1 MLPRRLYQV
10 TKCIAF
16 SFVNRSHVCL
26 VTAPYVRTK
35 GATRVVAKH
44 PARMAQ
50 SGRFPAAGTGA
61 REHVIRREPNPVK
74 RALLVL
80 GPGVITGASD
90 DDPSG
95 VGTYAVAGASLGF
108 AMLWTTLFTIP
119 MMAATQFISAKVGMV
134 TGMGLAGVLRRHY
147 ALAVLYPAVIG
158 LVIANT
164 INAGADIGAI
174 AAAVNLL
181 LPIPIAAM
189 IVPIAAL
196 VLVLQV
202 WGSYRLIA
210 GVFKWLSLALLAY
223 IGAALFAKP
232 HALDVL
238 RGTFIPTF
246 QFNSSFLAV
255 LVALLGT
262 TISPYMWFWQ
272 ASQEVEE
279 LVAIGQKRLWQRKGA
294 SDTELSYAAWDV
306 NIGMLFSNV
315 VAYFII
321 LTTAAT
327 LFKAGKTDIKSA
339 ADAAEALR
347 PLAGEA
353 ARILFAVG
361 LIGAGFLAVPILT
374 GSGAYAVAEAF
385 GWKRGLDQQPHRA
398 KEFYGV
404 IAAAT
409 LVGMLINFV
418 GINPI
423 DALFWTAIINGF
435 LTPPLLVLLMLISN
449 NPKIMGDRVNGP
461 GLNVLGW
468 ATAAVMSAAAIALVV
483 TWGKS

>member
-1 MLPRRLYQV
+1 MAAKRQTPE
-10 TKCIAF
+10 A
-16 SFVNRSHVCL
+16 RS
-26 VTAPYVRTK
+26 AEP
-35 GATRVVAKH
+35 
-44 PARMAQ
+44 P
-50 SGRFPAAGTGA
+50 SAGTGA
-61 REHVIRREPNPVK
+61 REHMVRREPNALK

-95 VGTYAVAGASLGF
+95 VGTYAVAGASFGF
-108 AMLWTTLFTIP
+108 ATLWTTLFTIP
-119 MMAATQFISAKVGMV
+119 MMATAQFISAKVGMV
-134 TGMGLAGVLRRHY
+134 TGMGLAGVLRRYY
-147 ALAVLYPAVIG
+147 APAVVYPAVIG
-158 LVIANT
+158 LIVANT

-181 LPIPIAAM
+181 LPIPIAAL

-196 VLVLQV
+196 ILALQV

-210 GVFKWLSLALLAY
+210 GVFKWLALALLAY

-232 HALDVL
+232 QGLDVL
-238 RGTFIPTF
+238 RGTFIPTLRF
-246 QFNSSFLAV
+246 DSASLTV

-279 LVAIGQKRLWQRKGA
+279 LVAMGHKRLWQRRGA
-294 SDTELSYAAWDV
+294 TDTELSYAAWDV
-306 NIGMLFSNV
+306 NIGMVFSNV

-361 LIGAGFLAVPILT
+361 LMGAGFLAVPILT
-374 GSGAYAVAEAF
+374 GSGAYAAAEVF
-385 GWKRGLDQQPHRA
+385 GWKRGLDQKPRRA
-398 KEFYGV
+398 KEFYGA

-423 DALFWTAIINGF
+423 DALFW
-435 LTPPLLVLLMLISN
+435 LSLIH
-449 NPKIMGDRVNGP
+449 I
-461 GLNVLGW
+461 
-468 ATAAVMSAAAIALVV
+468 
-483 TWGKS
+483 

>member
-1 MLPRRLYQV
+1 VPTQRGSRIARSSPPPRPGV
-10 TKCIAF
+10 
-16 SFVNRSHVCL
+16 
-26 VTAPYVRTK
+26 
-35 GATRVVAKH
+35 
-44 PARMAQ
+44 
-50 SGRFPAAGTGA
+50 GA
-61 REHVIRREPNPVK
+61 REHVIRREPNRTK

-108 AMLWTTLFTIP
+108 ATLWTTLITIP

-134 TGMGLAGVLRRHY
+134 TGMGLAGVLRRYY
-147 ALAVLYPAVIG
+147 APGVLYPAVIG

-174 AAAVNLL
+174 AAALNLL
-181 LPIPIAAM
+181 LPVPIAAM

-196 VLVLQV
+196 IIVLQV

-210 GVFKWLSLALLAY
+210 GVFKWITLALLAY

-232 HALDVL
+232 HASEVL
-238 RGTFIPTF
+238 RGTFVPTF
-246 QFNSSFLAV
+246 RFTSGFLSV

-272 ASQEVEE
+272 ANQEVEE

-294 SDTELSYAAWDV
+294 TDTELSYAAWDV
-306 NIGMLFSNV
+306 NVGMVFSNL

-353 ARILFAVG
+353 ARILFALG

-374 GSGAYAVAEAF
+374 GSAAYALSEAF
-385 GWKRGLDQQPHRA
+385 GWKYGLDQKPRRA
-398 KEFYGV
+398 REFYGV
-404 IAAAT
+404 IAAST

-449 NPKIMGDRVNGP
+449 NRKIMGDRVNGP
-461 GLNVLGW
+461 GLNVVGW
-468 ATAAVMSAAAIALVV
+468 VTTAVMSGAAIALAI

>member
-1 MLPRRLYQV
+1 
-10 TKCIAF
+10 
-16 SFVNRSHVCL
+16 
-26 VTAPYVRTK
+26 
-35 GATRVVAKH
+35 VV
-44 PARMAQ
+44 
-50 SGRFPAAGTGA
+50 
-61 REHVIRREPNPVK
+61 RREPSRIK
-74 RALLVL
+74 RAFRVL

-108 AMLWTTLFTIP
+108 ATLWTTLITIP
-119 MMAATQFISAKVGMV
+119 MMIATQFISAKVGMV
-134 TGMGLAGVLRRHY
+134 TGMGLAGVLRRYY
-147 ALAVLYPAVIG
+147 APGVLYPAVIG

-174 AAAVNLL
+174 AAAFNLL
-181 LPIPIAAM
+181 LPVPIAVM

-196 VLVLQV
+196 IIILQV

-210 GVFKWLSLALLAY
+210 GVFKWITLALLAY

-232 HALDVL
+232 HASDVL
-238 RGTFIPTF
+238 RGTFLPTI
-246 QFNSSFLAV
+246 QFTSAFLSV

-279 LVAIGQKRLWQRKGA
+279 LVAIGQKRLWQRRGA
-294 SDTELSYAAWDV
+294 TDTELSYAAWDV
-306 NIGMLFSNV
+306 NIGMVFSNL

-327 LFKAGKTDIKSA
+327 LFNAGKTDIKSA

-347 PLAGEA
+347 PIAGEG
-353 ARILFAVG
+353 ARILFALG

-374 GSGAYAVAEAF
+374 GSAAYAVSEAF
-385 GWKRGLDQQPHRA
+385 GWKRGLDQQPRRA
-398 KEFYGV
+398 REFYGV
-404 IAAAT
+404 IAAST
-409 LVGMLINFV
+409 LVGILINFA

-435 LTPPLLVLLMLISN
+435 LTPPLLILLMLISN
-449 NPKIMGDRVNGP
+449 NRTIMGNRVNGP
-461 GLNVLGW
+461 GLNMVGW
-468 ATAAVMSAAAIALVV
+468 VTTAVMSAAAIALLL

>member
-1 MLPRRLYQV
+1 
-10 TKCIAF
+10 
-16 SFVNRSHVCL
+16 
-26 VTAPYVRTK
+26 
-35 GATRVVAKH
+35 VVAQH
-44 PARMAQ
+44 GTRIARPSQ
-50 SGRFPAAGTGA
+50 PPRPGTGA
-61 REHVIRREPNPVK
+61 REHVIRREPNRIK
-74 RALLVL
+74 RVLLVL

-95 VGTYAVAGASLGF
+95 VGTYAVSGALLGF
-108 AMLWTTLFTIP
+108 AMLWTTLITIP

-134 TGMGLAGVLRRHY
+134 TGMGLAGVLRRYY
-147 ALAVLYPAVIG
+147 APGVLFPAVIG

-174 AAAVNLL
+174 AAALNLL
-181 LPIPIAAM
+181 LPVPIAAM

-196 VLVLQV
+196 IIVLQV

-210 GVFKWLSLALLAY
+210 GIFKWITLALLAY

-246 QFNSSFLAV
+246 RFTSAFLSV

-272 ASQEVEE
+272 ANQEVEE

-294 SDTELSYAAWDV
+294 TDTELSYAAWDV
-306 NIGMLFSNV
+306 NIGMVFSNI

-353 ARILFAVG
+353 ARILFALG
-361 LIGAGFLAVPILT
+361 LIGAGFLAVPI
-374 GSGAYAVAEAF
+374 GHQSHRCAF
-385 GWKRGLDQQPHRA
+385 LDGHH
-398 KEFYGV
+398 
-404 IAAAT
+404 
-409 LVGMLINFV
+409 
-418 GINPI
+418 
-423 DALFWTAIINGF
+423 
-435 LTPPLLVLLMLISN
+435 
-449 NPKIMGDRVNGP
+449 
-461 GLNVLGW
+461 
-468 ATAAVMSAAAIALVV
+468 
-483 TWGKS
+483 

>member
-1 MLPRRLYQV
+1 MPTEHGVRIARFRRPPR
-10 TKCIAF
+10 
-16 SFVNRSHVCL
+16 
-26 VTAPYVRTK
+26 P
-35 GATRVVAKH
+35 
-44 PARMAQ
+44 
-50 SGRFPAAGTGA
+50 GTGA
-61 REHVIRREPNPVK
+61 REHVIRREPNPLK
-74 RALLVL
+74 RAFLVL

-95 VGTYAVAGASLGF
+95 VGTYAVAGASFGF
-108 AMLWTTLFTIP
+108 AMLWTTLITIP
-119 MMAATQFISAKVGMV
+119 MMAATQYISAKVGMV

-147 ALAVLYPAVIG
+147 APGVLYPAVIG

-164 INAGADIGAI
+164 INAGADVGAI
-174 AAAVNLL
+174 AAAFNLL
-181 LPIPIAAM
+181 LPVPIAAM
-189 IVPIAAL
+189 IIPIAAL
-196 VLVLQV
+196 IIILQV

-210 GVFKWLSLALLAY
+210 GVFKWISLALLAY

-246 QFNSSFLAV
+246 RFTSAFLSV

-279 LVAIGQKRLWQRKGA
+279 LVAMGQKRLWQRKGA
-294 SDTELSYAAWDV
+294 TDTELSYAAWDV
-306 NIGMLFSNV
+306 NIGMVFSNL

-327 LFKAGKTDIKSA
+327 LFTAGKTDIKSA

-353 ARILFAVG
+353 ARILFALG

-374 GSGAYAVAEAF
+374 GSAAYAVSEAF
-385 GWKRGLDQQPHRA
+385 GWKHGLDQKPQRA
-398 KEFYGV
+398 REFYGV
-404 IAAAT
+404 IAAST
-409 LVGMLINFV
+409 LVGMLINFT

-435 LTPPLLVLLMLISN
+435 LTPPLLVLLMLVSN
-449 NPKIMGDRVNGP
+449 NRKIMGDRVNGP

-468 ATAAVMSAAAIALVV
+468 VTTAVMSGAAIALVV
-483 TWGKS
+483 TLGKS

>member
-1 MLPRRLYQV
+1 MASHLGFR
-10 TKCIAF
+10 IA
-16 SFVNRSHVCL
+16 RSS
-26 VTAPYVRTK
+26 APPPPGV
-35 GATRVVAKH
+35 
-44 PARMAQ
+44 
-50 SGRFPAAGTGA
+50 GA
-61 REHVIRREPNPVK
+61 REHVIRREPNRIK

-95 VGTYAVAGASLGF
+95 VGTYAVAGASFGF
-108 AMLWTTLFTIP
+108 ATLWTTLITLP

-134 TGMGLAGVLRRHY
+134 TGMGLAGVLRRYY
-147 ALAVLYPAVIG
+147 APGVLYPAVIG

-174 AAAVNLL
+174 AAALNLL
-181 LPIPIAAM
+181 LPVPIAAM
-189 IVPIAAL
+189 IVPIAAIIIA
-196 VLVLQV
+196 LQV

-210 GVFKWLSLALLAY
+210 GVFKWITLALLAY

-232 HALDVL
+232 HASEVL

-246 QFNSSFLAV
+246 QFTSAFLSV
-255 LVALLGT
+255 LVAVLGT

-272 ASQEVEE
+272 ANQEVEE
-279 LVAIGQKRLWQRKGA
+279 LIAIGQKRLWQRKGA
-294 SDTELSYAAWDV
+294 TDTELSYAAWDV
-306 NIGMLFSNV
+306 NIGMVFSNL

-353 ARILFAVG
+353 ARILFALG
-361 LIGAGFLAVPILT
+361 LIGAGFLAAPILT
-374 GSGAYAVAEAF
+374 GSAAFALSEAF
-385 GWKRGLDQQPHRA
+385 GWKHGLDQKPQRA

-404 IAAAT
+404 IAAST

-449 NPKIMGDRVNGP
+449 NRKIMGDRVNGP
-461 GLNVLGW
+461 GLNVVGW
-468 ATAAVMSAAAIALVV
+468 VTTAAMSGAAIALAM
-483 TWGKS
+483 TWGKP

>member
-1 MLPRRLYQV
+1 MV
-10 TKCIAF
+10 
-16 SFVNRSHVCL
+16 
-26 VTAPYVRTK
+26 
-35 GATRVVAKH
+35 
-44 PARMAQ
+44 
-50 SGRFPAAGTGA
+50 
-61 REHVIRREPNPVK
+61 RREPSRIK
-74 RALLVL
+74 RAFRVL

-108 AMLWTTLFTIP
+108 ATLWTTLITIP
-119 MMAATQFISAKVGMV
+119 MMIATQFISAKVGMV
-134 TGMGLAGVLRRHY
+134 TGMGLAGVLRRYY
-147 ALAVLYPAVIG
+147 APGVLYPAVIG

-174 AAAVNLL
+174 AAAFNLM
-181 LPIPIAAM
+181 LPIPIAVM

-196 VLVLQV
+196 IIILQV

-210 GVFKWLSLALLAY
+210 GVFKWITLALLAY

-232 HALDVL
+232 HASEVL
-238 RGTFIPTF
+238 RGTFLPTI
-246 QFNSSFLAV
+246 QFTGAFLSV

-279 LVAIGQKRLWQRKGA
+279 LVAIGQKRLWQRRGA
-294 SDTELSYAAWDV
+294 TDTELSYAAWDV
-306 NIGMLFSNV
+306 NIGMVFSNL

-327 LFKAGKTDIKSA
+327 LFKEGKTDIKSA

-347 PLAGEA
+347 PIAGEA
-353 ARILFAVG
+353 ARILFALG

-374 GSGAYAVAEAF
+374 GSAAYAVSEAF
-385 GWKRGLDQQPHRA
+385 GWKRGLDQQPRRA
-398 KEFYGV
+398 REFYGV
-404 IAAAT
+404 IAAST
-409 LVGMLINFV
+409 LVGMLINFA

-449 NPKIMGDRVNGP
+449 NRRIMGDRVNGP
-461 GLNVLGW
+461 GLNMVGW
-468 ATAAVMSAAAIALVV
+468 VTTAVMSGAAIALIL

>member
-1 MLPRRLYQV
+1 M
-10 TKCIAF
+10 
-16 SFVNRSHVCL
+16 
-26 VTAPYVRTK
+26 APHNL
-35 GATRVVAKH
+35 TRGER
-44 PARMAQ
+44 PAQ
-50 SGRFPAAGTGA
+50 SPPAGTGA
-61 REHVIRREPNPVK
+61 REQLARREPNPLK

-95 VGTYAVAGASLGF
+95 VGTYAVAGASFGF
-108 AMLWTTLFTIP
+108 ATLWTVLFTIP

-147 ALAVLYPAVIG
+147 APAVLYPAVMG
-158 LVIANT
+158 LIIANT

-181 LPIPIAAM
+181 LPIPIGAM
-189 IVPIAAL
+189 IVPVAVLI
-196 VLVLQV
+196 LVLQV

-210 GVFKWLSLALLAY
+210 AIFKWLSLLLLAY
-223 IGAALFAKP
+223 VGAALFAKP
-232 HALDVL
+232 HLLDVF
-238 RGTFIPTF
+238 RGTFIPTVRF
-246 QFNSSFLAV
+246 DSAFLAV

-279 LVAIGQKRLWQRKGA
+279 LVAMGQKRLWQRRGA
-294 SDTELSYAAWDV
+294 TDTELAYAAWDV
-306 NIGMLFSNV
+306 DVGMVFSNV
-315 VAYFII
+315 IAYFII

-327 LFKAGKTDIKSA
+327 LFKVGKNDIKSA

-353 ARILFAVG
+353 ARIFFAIG

-374 GSGAYAVAEAF
+374 GSGAYAAAEAF
-385 GWKRGLDQQPHRA
+385 GWKRGLDQKPHRA

-404 IAAAT
+404 IVAAT

-423 DALFWTAIINGF
+423 DALFWTAVINGF

-461 GLNVLGW
+461 GLNMLGW
-468 ATAAVMSAAAIALVV
+468 ATAAVMSAAAIALLV